1 MNRRERIMEREDA
14 ATVEDMN
21 GVSMEERNKRR
32 KT

>member
-1 MNRRERIMEREDA
+1 MNRQERIMEREDA
-14 ATVEDMN
+14 AFMEHMN